1 MKCNQ
6 IAQQYG
12 NMKNSTPSDFDAS
25 ALPFDSNDMARGLR
39 RWVEQESPSYD
50 QPAVER
56 ILALAARD
64 LAVLGADIQHVA
76 GSGGFAGCVK
86 ATFPHPRKGEPGIL
100 IAGHM
105 DTVHP
110 VGTLAHF
117 GWREEGELC
126 FGPGVLDMKAGNYL
140 SVEAIRQLQRAGR
153 TTPLP
158 VTVLFTGDEE
168 VGTPANRAL
177 IEAEARRSRYVL
189 VPEPARRNG
198 GVVTGRYA
206 IARFNLT
213 TRGLPSHA
221 GLRLDEG
228 RSAVREMAHQI
239 LAIEALTD
247 DEAGFNVGVVHGGQ
261 WANCVATHC
270 EAKVLVSATTD
281 EVLACAVERMMA
293 LKPVNPA
300 VDVQVERDVVRPVW
314 TTNDETWA
322 LYNHA
327 SALARSLGFEIPHQ
341 NSGGG
346 SDGNFTGALG
356 VPTLDGLGAR
366 GDGPHTLTEHIVT
379 ESLAERGRL
388 MAALLATLG
397 A

>member
-1 MKCNQ
+1 
-6 IAQQYG
+6 
-12 NMKNSTPSDFDAS
+12 MKNIAVSDLDAFDLA
-25 ALPFDSNDMARGLR
+25 FDSKEMARGLR
-39 RWVEQESPSYD
+39 GWVTHESPSYD
-50 QPAVER
+50 PAAVEAM
-56 ILALAARD
+56 LALAAREM
-64 LAVLGADIQHVA
+64 AILGAEVQHIV
-76 GSGGFAGCVK
+76 GTGGFAGCVK
-86 ATFPHPRKGEPGIL
+86 AVFPHPRQHHPGIL

-117 GWREEGELC
+117 PWREEGEFC

-140 SVEAIRQLQRAGR
+140 SLEAIRQLRKIGY

-168 VGTPANRAL
+168 VGTPANRN
-177 IEAEARRSRYVL
+177 IVEAEAVRQRYVL

-206 IARFNLT
+206 IARFNLA
-213 TRGLPSHA
+213 TRGKASHG

-228 RSAVREMAHQI
+228 ISAIREMAHQI
-239 LAIEALTD
+239 LAIEGLTD
-247 DEAGFNVGVVHGGQ
+247 DQVGFNVGVVRGGQ

-281 EVLACAVERMMA
+281 EALARAAEKMKA
-293 LKPVNPA
+293 LRPKNPA
-300 VDVQVERDVVRPVW
+300 VELGMEQDVVRPVW
-314 TTNDETWA
+314 TTNEETWQ
-322 LYNHA
+322 LYRHA
-327 SALARSLGFEIPHQ
+327 SALARRLGFEIPHQ

-366 GDGPHTLTEHIVT
+366 GDGPHTLNEHIVT

-388 MAALLATLG
+388 MAALLATLHD
-397 A
+397 

>member
-1 MKCNQ
+1 
-6 IAQQYG
+6 
-12 NMKNSTPSDFDAS
+12 MKNITTSGFDAKS
-25 ALPFDSNDMARGLR
+25 LAFDSNEMARGLR

-50 QPAVER
+50 PVAVDR
-56 ILALAARD
+56 MLGLAARD
-64 LAVLGADIQHVA
+64 LAVLGAEIQQIA
-76 GSGGFAGCVK
+76 GDAGFAGSVK

-110 VGTLAHF
+110 VGTLRHF
-117 GWREEGELC
+117 GWREESELC

-140 SVEAIRQLQRAGR
+140 SVEAIGQLQRIGL

-168 VGTPANRAL
+168 VGTPANRAV

-213 TRGLPSHA
+213 TRGMPSHA

-239 LAIEALTD
+239 IAIEAMTD
-247 DEAGFNVGVVHGGQ
+247 AEAGFNVGVVHGGQ

-281 EVLACAVERMMA
+281 EVLARAAEKMMA

-300 VDVQVERDVVRPVW
+300 VEVHVEPDVVRPVW
-314 TTNDETWA
+314 TTNDATWA

-327 SALARSLGFEIPHQ
+327 SALARDLGFEIPHQ

-366 GDGPHTLTEHIVT
+366 GDGPHTLDEHIVT

>member
-1 MKCNQ
+1 
-6 IAQQYG
+6 
-12 NMKNSTPSDFDAS
+12 MKNTTISDFDAT
-25 ALPFDSNDMARGLR
+25 ALGFDSNEMARGLR

-50 QPAVER
+50 LAAVEKM
-56 ILALAARD
+56 LALAARD
-64 LAVLGADIQHVA
+64 MAVIGAEIQHVA
-76 GSGGFAGCVK
+76 GDAGFAGSVR
-86 ATFPHPRKGEPGIL
+86 ATFPHPRKGKPGIL

-110 VGTLAHF
+110 VGTLGHF
-117 GWREEGELC
+117 GWREEEGLC

-140 SVEAIRQLQRAGR
+140 TVEAIGQLQKIGL

-168 VGTPANRAL
+168 VGTPANRAI
-177 IEAEARRSRYVL
+177 IEAEAKRNRYVL
-189 VPEPARRNG
+189 IPEPARRNG

-239 LAIEALTD
+239 LAIEAMTD
-247 DEAGFNVGVVHGGQ
+247 ADTGFNVGVVHGGQ

-270 EAKVLVSATTD
+270 EAKGLVSATTD
-281 EVLACAVERMMA
+281 EVLARATERMMA
-293 LKPVNPA
+293 LKPANPA
-300 VDVQVERDVVRPVW
+300 VEIGIERDVVRPVW
-314 TTNDETWA
+314 TTNEETWT

-327 SALARSLGFEIPHQ
+327 STLARELGFEIPHQ

-366 GDGPHTLTEHIVT
+366 GDGPHTLGEHIVT

-388 MAALLATLG
+388 MAALFATLEV
-397 A
+397 